1 MLRGLA
7 PDLDDEE
14 FVYAFVPSGSPV
26 PSIDAAVR
34 VEEGEGTTLV
44 VGADLAGKHDLQH
57 EFVCRRITL
66 RIHSDLEAVGL
77 TAAISGALATE
88 GLPTNVVAGFHHD
101 HVFVPADR
109 ASFARDV
116 LLDLT
121 APAALRPVTSSD
133 EPELWSLLRYAS
145 WADDSEDVT
154 KIDHLRPYVE
164 AWGRPDDVGIVAVG
178 PSGRIVGGAW
188 ARPLADHVPEL
199 AVATVPSQRGRG
211 LGSTL
216 IDALVVEMA
225 ARSLPVLRLDVRPTN
240 PAIHLY
246 ERLGFERV
254 GTTTNR
260 VGGISIVMER
270 SIDQTPPP
278 ANPIRTSR

>member
-7 PDLDDEE
+7 PDLDPRE
-14 FVYAFVPSGSPV
+14 FVYAFVPAGSPV
-26 PSIDAAVR
+26 PSVDAAVR
-34 VEEGEGTTLV
+34 VVEEEGTTLV
-44 VGADLAGKHDLQH
+44 LGSGEAGAHGLQH
-57 EFVCRRITL
+57 EFPCRRITL

-77 TAAISGALATE
+77 TAAISSALAAE
-88 GLPTNVVAGFHHD
+88 GLPANVVAGFHHD

-121 APAALRPVTSSD
+121 APATLRPVTSSD

-154 KIDHLRPYVE
+154 TIDHLRPYVAE
-164 AWGRPDDVGIVAVG
+164 WGRPDDVGIVAVG
-178 PSGRIVGGAW
+178 PSGRIVGAAW
-188 ARPLADHVPEL
+188 ARPLTDHVPEL
-199 AVATVPSQRGRG
+199 AVAAVPSQRGRG
-211 LGSTL
+211 LGSAM
-216 IDALVVEMA
+216 IDALAQQMA
-225 ARSLPVLRLDVRPTN
+225 TRSMPVLRLDVRPTN

-260 VGGISIVMER
+260 VRGISIVMER
-270 SIDQTPPP
+270 SIDATPPP
-278 ANPIRTSR
+278 AEPVR